1 MGKYILS
8 EENDGVVTKKEF
20 DSDYLYDVIDRFEEF
35 LRGCGFF
42 FDGRL
47 EIVNDKP
54 DQHEID
60 ETFTVSFNSPIF
72 ESPDKGKTIY
82 AREFGSNQKSFYSKE

>member
-1 MGKYILS
+1 MGKYILT
-8 EENDGVVTKKEF
+8 EENGGVVTKKEF

-47 EIVNDKP
+47 EIVDEKAVEHEVDKS
-54 DQHEID
+54 I
-60 ETFTVSFNSPIF
+60 TVSFNSPIF
-72 ESPDKGKTIY
+72 ESPDKGETVY
-82 AREFGSNQKSFYSKE
+82 SREFGSTQKTIHSKD